1 MSKHYQ
7 QRSISWIY
15 RLGTATV
22 CSVRMVASL
31 ARSIWKDRGR
41 EGGERKERCPKGR
54 EVEEREQK
62 GEGRASWPAQ
72 FLWNSRLALASGAP
86 EKGTSL
92 PLFFC
97 VLISGTQVQFAPGAT
112 SSGGI
117 TAREGVRKSQSTV
130 ESAASA
136 VVDAT
141 RLLLHNSFLVVA
153 RRRGFPREGDFLFA
167 SHRTEKHY
175 QS

>member
-1 MSKHYQ
+1 MFVWLRPWRDPFGRTEGEKEE
-7 QRSISWIY
+7 
-15 RLGTATV
+15 
-22 CSVRMVASL
+22 
-31 ARSIWKDRGR
+31 RGR
-41 EGGERKERCPKGR
+41 SDVQKVERWRKENKKGRGERAG
-54 EVEEREQK
+54 QHNFF
-62 GEGRASWPAQ
+62 G
-72 FLWNSRLALASGAP
+72 NSRLALASGAP